1 MQRKV
6 STRGEERTPVG
17 RGPLFDENGGM
28 SAGNVLILVG
38 HQEREVVKCGLSV
51 GLVNGNGD
59 TVVARTLTGPCLD
72 QGTTVCSAL
81 VWFLNC
87 LLNMGWSSPYLQQ
100 SNSGRLP
107 SRFIEE
113 VINFFFFLVSI
124 TRLILK

>member
-81 VWFLNC
+81 
-87 LLNMGWSSPYLQQ
+87 LLFGFSIVCSIWGGPLPISSKAIVEGFPLDLLKKL
-100 SNSGRLP
+100 S
-107 SRFIEE
+107 I
-113 VINFFFFLVSI
+113 FFFFFS
-124 TRLILK
+124 